1 MGAESKGGNGPP
13 FSVLVAEEAGSIGT
27 ACAME
32 PSAPRLRDRN
42 FS

>member
-13 FSVLVAEEAGSIGT
+13 FSVLVAEESGSIGT